1 MARSR
6 WAAPTLFVLLLA
18 GFAAGIWGSYREV
31 YPGRGLFRVTGTF
44 EGRGSDTL
52 ILVTHDAAPGLMDEM
67 SRMAFFAETKAM
79 LDGARLRRG
88 DRVRLTVRQ
97 LPDRDLVPDRY
108 IVVEIR
114 KIQ

>member
-6 WAAPTLFVLLLA
+6 RWAVPLVFVSLLA
-18 GFAAGIWGSYREV
+18 GFAAGIWGSYRDV
-31 YPGRGLFRVTGTF
+31 YPGRGLFRVTGVF

-52 ILVTHDAAPGLMDEM
+52 LLVSHDAAPGVMDEM
-67 SRMAFFAETKAM
+67 SKMAFYAETKEM
-79 LDGARLRRG
+79 LDVAGLRRG

-97 LPDRDLVPDRY
+97 LPDRYL
-108 IVVEIR
+108 VVEIR

>member
-6 WAAPTLFVLLLA
+6 GWAVPLVFVLLLA

-31 YPGRGLFRVTGTF
+31 YPGKGLFRVTGVF

-52 ILVTHDAAPGLMDEM
+52 ILVSHDAAPGVMDEM
-67 SRMAFFAETKAM
+67 SKMAFYADTKEL
-79 LDGARLRRG
+79 LDGAGLRRG

-97 LPDRDLVPDRY
+97 LPDRYL
-108 IVVEIR
+108 VVEIR